1 MKTTVKIV
9 NNVNETRKRARKDFG
24 NSLWNRKD
32 ETILKTCI
40 KEAQKESRTLIS
52 AFRECAYLTNRSL
65 KSVSARFYNFI
76 KDDMIDS
83 GEIKPFSRK
92 YVPSYVAKNTLK
104 VKKVKE
110 ETNVTNTVI
119 IDLHYATTKELF
131 NKLSLEKKLRLI
143 SECIACSL

>member
-9 NNVNETRKRARKDFG
+9 NNVGETRKRTRKDFG

-65 KSVSARFYNFI
+65 KSVSARFYHFI

-92 YVPSYVAKNTLK
+92 YVPSYVAKNTIK
-104 VKKVKE
+104 VKRVKQ
-110 ETNVTNTVI
+110 ETKVTNTVV

-131 NKLSLEKKLRLI
+131 NKLSLENKLRLI